1 MNNKEKKVP
10 KSFRLSQKS
19 IDLLSKICEKENR
32 NETNM
37 IETLILEKAKD
48 ISI

>member
-19 IDLLSKICEKENR
+19 IDLLDKICEKENR

-37 IETLILEKAKD
+37 IETLILEKAKV
-48 ISI
+48 ICI